1 MQVLLLT
8 IHSDRITEDGTV
20 PPSALGVNQSVPS
33 LPGRPLVIHLTPRE
47 RSGSGLLCV
56 YHVIRPD
63 ASCVHITRSPTSS
76 SPSAA

>member
-8 IHSDRITEDGTV
+8 THSDRIAEDGTV

-33 LPGRPLVIHLTPRE
+33 LPGRPAAGTPHRRE
-47 RSGSGLLCV
+47 RTGSGLLSV

-63 ASCVHITRSPTSS
+63 ASCVRITQSPTSS
-76 SPSAA
+76 SPLAV